1 MQRGQ
6 ILILAIV
13 GIAVAMASYTCWHH
27 YRKGYYA
34 LRMWGPESATLIR
47 HAQQVRLLKL
57 APGSGDKDENQS
69 IPDKIRIGE
78 EDFSVVETLDIS
90 TIRGLVHARH
100 TLIVDRSFDWDRNVE
115 SATAHWDFAL
125 EFSDQ
130 DQQVTLVFALQERLV
145 HNVNTGKQRAMN
157 ETLERIVEFL
167 KPQLDAMQPVTT
179 K

>member
-6 ILILAIV
+6 ILILTIV
-13 GIAVAMASYTCWHH
+13 GIAVGMASYTCWHH
-27 YRKGYYA
+27 YRKGYHA

-57 APGSGDKDENQS
+57 APGSGLKEENQ
-69 IPDKIRIGE
+69 PKQEKIRIGE
-78 EDFSVVETLDIS
+78 EDFTVVETLDIS

-100 TLIVDRSFDWDRNVE
+100 TLIVDRSFDWDRNVA
-115 SATAHWDFAL
+115 SVPGNWDFAL

-130 DQQVTLVFALQERLV
+130 GQQVTLVFALQERLV
-145 HNVNTGKQRAMN
+145 HNLNTGKEQAMN

>member
-13 GIAVAMASYTCWHH
+13 GIAVSMASYTCWHH
-27 YRKGYYA
+27 YRKGYHA

-57 APGSGDKDENQS
+57 APGSGDQEENQS
-69 IPDKIRIGE
+69 IRDKIRIGE

-100 TLIVDRSFDWDRNVE
+100 TLIVDRSFDWDRNVA
-115 SATAHWDFAL
+115 SVPTQWDFAL

-130 DQQVTLVFALQERLV
+130 DQHVTLVFALQPRIV
-145 HNVNTGKQRAMN
+145 HNLKTGQQQAMN
-157 ETLERIVEFL
+157 ETLKRIAEYL
-167 KPQLDAMQPVTT
+167 KPQLGAMTT
-179 K
+179 NSTN